1 MTVVKDVA
9 AAARPDLKII
19 LMSATLNAN
28 SFSKYFNN
36 CPSYH
41 IPGIIYPV
49 QEFYLED
56 VIEMTG
62 FNNFEHPNSK
72 EHDYETIAEYHEMIG
87 PHLRQLRYDNKYSHQ
102 TVEAL
107 RNINSEKLN
116 TDLISDLIHRLHV
129 KEDPGAILVFLPGWT
144 DISAVNKKCQYIS
157 NMVVYPIHSMMP
169 TVNQR
174 QVFERPPSH
183 IRKVILATQIAGTLK
198 SILKK
203 DIVRI
208 YH

>member
-19 LMSATLNAN
+19 LMSATLNAQ

-41 IPGIIYPV
+41 IPGMIYPV
-49 QEFYLED
+49 QEFNLED

-62 FNNFEHPNSK
+62 YYNFEQPTPK
-72 EHDYETIAEYHEMIG
+72 EYDWETIAEYQKMIE
-87 PHLRQLRYDNKYSHQ
+87 PHLRQLSYEKKYSQQ
-102 TVEAL
+102 TIDAL
-107 RNINSEKLN
+107 RNINSEKVN
-116 TDLISDLIHRLHV
+116 TELISDLIHRIHV
-129 KEDPGAILVFLPGWT
+129 EEDPGAILVFLPGWT
-144 DISAVNKKCQYIS
+144 DIKEVNKNCQYIP
-157 NMVVYPIHSMMP
+157 NMVIYPIHSMMP

-183 IRKVILATQIAGTLK
+183 IRKVILATQIAGTLQY
-198 SILKK
+198 ILNL
-203 DIVRI
+203 IRVNL
-208 YH
+208 